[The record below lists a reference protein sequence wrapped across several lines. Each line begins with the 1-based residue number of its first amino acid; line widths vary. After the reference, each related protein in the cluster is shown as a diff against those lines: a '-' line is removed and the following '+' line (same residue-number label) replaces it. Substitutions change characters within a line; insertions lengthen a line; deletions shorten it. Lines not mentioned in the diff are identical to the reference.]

1 MTLKNQSLALLKKLF
16 IISLTM
22 FMIGNLVH
30 IEAKADTGNT
40 VGGFIVTGG
49 VEGVD
54 YEYGDVIY
62 QTQGYGDAENTST
75 PQPSKYG
82 GVNNITV
89 KALTIKTNT
98 PLTISTNGEVV
109 SDCIY
114 IQPGNNADITLDNV
128 KISGIL
134 PINIPTNL
142 DDPTSAHITIA
153 DGSENVLTT
162 NLSTTQ
168 HFPGIRCGEGSSLTI
183 DDARRNV
190 DINGMPVLPENGR
203 VSRDAI
209 LQDGTV
215 VHAGDRLTLLDS
227 PNAGTLE
234 VNGGYRAAA
243 IGGAAIENS
252 GNMTFNGG
260 KIIATAYGP
269 TESTNGAGAGIG
281 GGHAGGGTVTTFNG
295 GIIEAYGSYH
305 GAGIG
310 GGCTYIGGMSR
321 LAVTYTLTDIVM
333 CETPKSTIAGDIN
346 INGGFLKATGC
357 VHSNAFGQGCM
368 STNNGKTITI
378 TGGTLLPSSQSGW
391 YDIGGAG
398 GDVIVTGGSIRLS
411 APGKFQSK
419 ENDGSAWG
427 DLEKKTKVFMTKID
441 LNGYNI
447 PITLVDDMKMTI
459 NGLESDY
466 GMPSYTD
473 EQGALYFWLPNRNT
487 PTEVRVDLSIKDDD
501 GEEIPMDS
509 FFVTDA
515 TNGSILKQYVSFSV
529 DNTSIPDEKR
539 LHKTYDG
546 LAFDG
551 TTQEA
556 FLKMITK
563 DGISVTIPSGKVLD
577 DPSKMT
583 IQSQLLDD
591 ETLEPSTE
599 GEIVSGMQANVGK
612 YQLIIT
618 SSQYASDATFQNS
631 FWGHRGYYKYAEIE
645 PADSQI
651 AVTAERSE
659 DKTGADNK
667 ITITANISP
676 ANDEAQTCKAPT
688 GLVQFYINGE
698 PYGDPVAVSAA
709 ANKNAAGYEYSQA
722 TIEWTPSE
730 DGGKN
735 TADGTQTITAK
746 YIGGAG
752 TNYNESTAEPVE
764 LEVTPVDQGD
774 ETIGGNPIIVTDKT
788 EDTIVEPDS
797 ELDKIYG
804 DDFQLEL
811 KGGDTDETPIYS
823 SSDESIAIVDDNGNV
838 TIVGVGEVTITVTRP
853 GNGAYNDATQEI
865 VVNAGK
871 RKVEPEFI
879 DILDKYYDG
888 NSDAVVD
895 LDTLKLKGVLESD
908 LEDFLKELKI
918 TAAFPQDKVGKYDD
932 AEATLKLSKELL
944 KKYYF
949 VDEEG
954 YRTSE
959 YTLQDEAS
967 ILPKPLDGENL
978 QVTIDVDDIP
988 DQSYTG
994 KPIVPPVIVKDGD
1007 KVLVEGE
1014 DYTVEYKNN
1023 IEVGSATAIIK
1034 GKGNYASSLDT
1045 TFEITTVNMDTD
1057 GDGKPDVNVDT
1068 NGDGKPDINI
1078 DIDGDGKPDINI
1090 DIDGDGKPDINI
1102 DIDGDGKPDI
1112 NIDIDGDGKPDI
1124 NIDIDGDGK
1133 PDINIDIDGDGK
1145 PDINIDIDG
1154 DGKPDINIDID
1165 GDGKPDINID
1175 IDGDGK
1181 PDINVDIDGD
1191 GKPDINID
1199 IDGDGKPD
1207 INIDIDGDG
1216 KPDINIDI
1224 DGDGKPDINID
1235 IDGDGKPDLNIDTDG
1250 DGKPDLNIDVDGDG
1264 IPDYNIDT
1272 DGDGIADKNLI
1283 DQEVLTIIEKMVDTG
1298 DHSSMMTLII
1308 GMLLSLSVIISSLI
1322 KKKTIIE

>member
-1 MTLKNQSLALLKKLF
+1 MTFKNHSLDLFKKLF
-16 IISLTM
+16 IISLTVL
-22 FMIGNLVH
+22 MIGNLVH
-30 IEAKADTGNT
+30 IEAKADTTKNA
-40 VGGFIVTGG
+40 GGFMVTGG

-54 YEYGDVIY
+54 YEYGDVVY
-62 QTQGYGDAENTST
+62 HTQGYGNAESTSAA
-75 PQPSKYG
+75 QPSTYG

-98 PLTISTNGEVV
+98 PLTISTNGAVV

-114 IQPGNNADITLDNV
+114 IQPGNDADITLNNV
-128 KISGIL
+128 KITGIL
-134 PINIPTNL
+134 PINIPTNI
-142 DDPTSAHITIA
+142 DHPTSAHITIA

-162 NLSTTQ
+162 NLSATQ

-190 DINGMPVLPENGR
+190 DINGVPILPEGGR
-203 VSRDAI
+203 ISRDAT
-209 LQDGTV
+209 LQDGTI
-215 VHAGDRLTLLDS
+215 VHQGDRLTLLDS
-227 PNAGTLE
+227 PNAGTLK

-269 TESTNGAGAGIG
+269 GEGGNGAGTGIG

-310 GGCTYIGGMSR
+310 GGCTYVGGMSTST
-321 LAVTYTLTDIVM
+321 VTYTLTDIIM

-346 INGGFLKATGC
+346 INGGFLKSTGYT
-357 VHSNAFGQGCM
+357 HSNAFGQGCGG
-368 STNNGKTITI
+368 TNTGKTITI

-411 APGKFQSK
+411 GTGKFQSK
-419 ENDGSAWG
+419 EGDGSAWG
-427 DLEKKTKVFMTKID
+427 DLEKTTKVFMTKID
-441 LNGYNI
+441 LKGYNI

-487 PTEVRVDLSIKDDD
+487 PTEVRVDLSIKDSG

-529 DNTSIPDEKR
+529 DNTTIPDEKR

-551 TTQEA
+551 TQQQD
-556 FLKMITK
+556 FLNLITAG
-563 DGISVTIPSGKVLD
+563 GIPVTIPSGKVLD
-577 DPSKMT
+577 DASKMT
-583 IQSQLLDD
+583 IQSQLLDND
-591 ETLEPSTE
+591 TLEPSTE
-599 GEIVSGMQANVGK
+599 GEIISGMQANVGK

-618 SSQYASDATFQNS
+618 SSQYASDPTFQNS
-631 FWGHRGYYKYAEIE
+631 FWGHRGYYKYAQID

-651 AVTAERSE
+651 AITAKRAD

-667 ITITANISP
+667 ITITANVSP
-676 ANDEAQTCKAPT
+676 DNKEAKTCKAPT
-688 GLVQFYINGE
+688 GLVQFYINGK
-698 PYGDPVAVSAA
+698 PYGDPVAVTAA
-709 ANKNAAGYEYSQA
+709 ADKNSDNYEYSQA
-722 TIEWTPSE
+722 TIEWTPSD

-735 TADGTQTITAK
+735 TIDGTQTITAK
-746 YIGGAG
+746 YIGGTG
-752 TNYNESTAEPVE
+752 TNYNESTGDPVE

-774 ETIGGNPIIVTDKT
+774 ETIGGNPIIITDKT
-788 EDTIVEPDS
+788 DDTVIVPGS

-804 DDFQLEL
+804 DQFQLEL
-811 KGGDTDETPIYS
+811 EGGDTDEAPIYS
-823 SSDESIAIVDDNGNV
+823 SSDESIAIVDEYGNV

-865 VVNAGK
+865 VINAGK

-888 NSDAVVD
+888 KVDASVD
-895 LDTLKLKGVLESD
+895 LETIRLKGVLDSD
-908 LEDFLKELKI
+908 LENFLKELKI
-918 TAAFPQDKVGKYDD
+918 TAVFPNENVGNYND
-932 AEATLKLSKELL
+932 AEATLKLSKELS

-949 VDEEG
+949 EDEEG

-959 YTLQDEAS
+959 YTLKDEAS
-967 ILPKPLDGENL
+967 ILPRPFDDENI
-978 QVTIDVDDIP
+978 QVAINVNDIP
-988 DQSYTG
+988 DQPYTG
-994 KPIVPPVIVKDGD
+994 KPILPPVIVKDGD
-1007 KVLVEGE
+1007 KVLVEGV

-1045 TFEITTVNMDTD
+1045 TFEITTVNMDTN

-1078 DIDGDGKPDINI
+1078 DTNGDGKPDINIDTNGDGKPDINIDTNGDGKPDINIDTNGDGKPDINIDTNGDGKPDINIDTNGDGKPDINIDTNGDGKPDINIDTNGDGKPDINIDTNGDGKPDINIDTDGDGKPDINI
-1090 DIDGDGKPDINI
+1090 DTNGDGKPDINI
-1102 DIDGDGKPDI
+1102 DTNGDGKA
-1112 NIDIDGDGKPDI
+1112 
-1124 NIDIDGDGK
+1124 
-1133 PDINIDIDGDGK
+1133 
-1145 PDINIDIDG
+1145 
-1154 DGKPDINIDID
+1154 
-1165 GDGKPDINID
+1165 
-1175 IDGDGK
+1175 
-1181 PDINVDIDGD
+1181 
-1191 GKPDINID
+1191 
-1199 IDGDGKPD
+1199 
-1207 INIDIDGDG
+1207 
-1216 KPDINIDI
+1216 
-1224 DGDGKPDINID
+1224 
-1235 IDGDGKPDLNIDTDG
+1235 
-1250 DGKPDLNIDVDGDG
+1250 DLNIDVDGDG

-1272 DGDGIADKNLI
+1272 DGDGIADQNLI
-1283 DQEVLTIIEKMVDTG
+1283 DQEVVTIIEKMVDTG
-1298 DHSSMMTLII
+1298 DHRSLMTLIM
-1308 GMLLSLSVIISSLI
+1308 GMLLSLAVIVASLI
-1322 KKKTIIE
+1322 KKKTRME